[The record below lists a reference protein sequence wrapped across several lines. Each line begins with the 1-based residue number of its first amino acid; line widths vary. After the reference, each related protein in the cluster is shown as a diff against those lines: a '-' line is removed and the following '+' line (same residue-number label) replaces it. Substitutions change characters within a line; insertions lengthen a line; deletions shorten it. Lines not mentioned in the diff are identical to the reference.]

1 MHIEK
6 ITPNIIKLKQ
16 PPFGPP
22 AWEVSNIYFVGEK
35 EIVLIDA
42 GYPTADSISFTLSEW
57 KKFGKPKIKAILLTH
72 AHLDHMGGALEIQE
86 QTGALIFAHAD
97 EHEHFKQM
105 LPQGK
110 IDVLVKEG
118 DVVEVAG
125 VKIRAVHLPGH
136 TTGHMGYFIEDTS
149 FLFTGDLI
157 LGSGYAV
164 IVPPRGIMEQYMD
177 SLRKLE
183 KMPINLILPGHGPI
197 VRNPQSKIK
206 EYIAHRILRE
216 IQILKALEN
225 GPREISSMAEE
236 IYYDMAPVLRKAGQ
250 LQVLAHLEK
259 MAREKLVEAI
269 RDDKGNEISYRSLV
283 GKLPF

>member
-6 ITPNIIKLKQ
+6 VAPNIIKLKQ

-86 QTGALIFAHAD
+86 ETGALIFAHAH

-125 VKIRAVHLPGH
+125 VKIRAVHLPGQP
-136 TTGHMGYFIEDTS
+136 
-149 FLFTGDLI
+149 
-157 LGSGYAV
+157 LGTW
-164 IVPPRGIMEQYMD
+164 GI
-177 SLRKLE
+177 SLRTFTFC
-183 KMPINLILPGHGPI
+183 
-197 VRNPQSKIK
+197 
-206 EYIAHRILRE
+206 LRE
-216 IQILKALEN
+216 TL
-225 GPREISSMAEE
+225 S
-236 IYYDMAPVLRKAGQ
+236 
-250 LQVLAHLEK
+250 
-259 MAREKLVEAI
+259 
-269 RDDKGNEISYRSLV
+269 
-283 GKLPF
+283 